1 MKEKNVNTVNNKKM
15 MFIIF
20 IINYMKVYNAVYSR
34 LQMLTFKFKKANINL
49 QSEPDY
55 VNRHIIDKQPLK

>member
-20 IINYMKVYNAVYSR
+20 IINYMKVYNAVYNR
-34 LQMLTFKFKKANINL
+34 LQMLTFKFRSDNINL
-49 QSEPDY
+49 QTEHDY
-55 VNRHIIDKQPLK
+55 VNRHIIDKQELK